1 MSNYAKAIRSLR
13 PDSEFVI
20 TGDDLENIEWH
31 VIEGEIP
38 TKAEILAA
46 VKIVEK
52 NEQNEIDKKE
62 SDRLSAIAK
71 LAALG
76 LTEDE
81 VKAFIG

>member
-20 TGDDLENIEWH
+20 TGNDLDNIQWH
-31 VIEGEIP
+31 VIDGAIP

-46 VKIVEK
+46 VKVVEKAEK
-52 NEQNEIDKKE
+52 NEIDQKVA
-62 SDRLSAIAK
+62 DRLSAITK

-81 VKAFIG
+81 AKAIIG

>member
-1 MSNYAKAIRSLR
+1 MSNYTKAIRSLR
-13 PDSEFVI
+13 PNSEFVI
-20 TGDDLENIEWH
+20 TGDDLDNIEWH
-31 VIEGEIP
+31 VINGAIP

-46 VKIVEK
+46 VTVVEK
-52 NEQNEIDKKE
+52 AEKDEIDQRAA
-62 SDRLSAIAK
+62 DRLSAITK